1 MAFTPHDA
9 HDPLLIAAHAAG
21 DTTGQESRLA
31 ADLVATCEACATLH
45 ADLVAIAA
53 TTRVLPAPVRTHDY
67 RLTPEQAAKL
77 RPTVRRRLLAA
88 LGSPRFAFAAP
99 LGATLATLG
108 LAGLLLAAIPGVSLQ
123 AATSSSAANVNIAA
137 AAPSVVTNGAGA
149 AVGPALAAGARP
161 TDAEYARMN
170 ARDVRTASRCNEVA
184 AGVSAGS
191 APPDTKAPTSSEPK
205 YAAAETHETRQRSI
219 PPVPQTAAILGAA
232 LIALRLL
239 GRRFG

>member
-1 MAFTPHDA
+1 MAFTPHDG

-21 DTTGQESRLA
+21 DTTGEESRQA
-31 ADLVATCEACATLH
+31 ADLVATCETCATLH

-77 RPTVRRRLLAA
+77 RPTARRRLLAA
-88 LGSPRFAFAAP
+88 LGSTRFAFAAP

-108 LAGLLLAAIPGVSLQ
+108 LAVLLLAVIPGVSLQ
-123 AATSSSAANVNIAA
+123 GATSSSAASVNVAA
-137 AAPSVVTNGAGA
+137 AAPSVVTSGAGP
-149 AVGPALAAGARP
+149 AVGPALAGARP

-170 ARDVRTASRCNEVA
+170 ARDVRTVSQCNEVPGA
-184 AGVSAGS
+184 VSAGS
-191 APPDTKAPTSSEPK
+191 APPDTKAPTSSETK
-205 YAAAETHETRQRSI
+205 DAADEAHETRQRTI
-219 PPVPQTAAILGAA
+219 PRVPQTALILGVA

>member
-1 MAFTPHDA
+1 MAFPPHDA
-9 HDPLLIAAHAAG
+9 HDPLLITAHAAG
-21 DTTGQESRLA
+21 DTTGEESRQA

-53 TTRVLPAPVRTHDY
+53 ATRFLPARVRTHDY

-123 AATSSSAANVNIAA
+123 AATSSSAASINVAA

-149 AVGPALAAGARP
+149 AG
-161 TDAEYARMN
+161 N
-170 ARDVRTASRCNEVA
+170 
-184 AGVSAGS
+184 
-191 APPDTKAPTSSEPK
+191 APPAPPPPPTP
-205 YAAAETHETRQRSI
+205 AA
-219 PPVPQTAAILGAA
+219 
-232 LIALRLL
+232 
-239 GRRFG
+239 

>member
-21 DTTGQESRLA
+21 DTTGEESRQA
-31 ADLVATCEACATLH
+31 ADLVATCETCATLH

-77 RPTVRRRLLAA
+77 RPTARRRLLAT
-88 LGSPRFAFAAP
+88 LGSTRFAFAAP

-108 LAGLLLAAIPGVSLQ
+108 LAGLLLAAIPGVRPPG
-123 AATSSSAANVNIAA
+123 ATSSSSASVNVAA

-170 ARDVRTASRCNEVA
+170 ARDVRTASQCTGVAEVFQQDRRRRTPRPPPA
-184 AGVSAGS
+184 AKPSTPRRKRTRRANGASRS
-191 APPDTKAPTSSEPK
+191 YRKPRSSSVW
-205 YAAAETHETRQRSI
+205 R
-219 PPVPQTAAILGAA
+219 
-232 LIALRLL
+232 
-239 GRRFG
+239 